1 MFERPTRLELVIIF
15 AALLVLIFC
24 SRPPTSGNADIRI
37 DTAPAFEVSGPAISQ
52 SEPGTFSTPSGP
64 SSVSAVDTDLAGSDS
79 AAAEETSAESDVPPP
94 PETKRIAMVDARN
107 AGNLNYKN
115 VMYGEVKV
123 RWVWNGTKLVPHKV
137 VEVKEPSGVVSV
149 WSFDDHEN
157 ILLSELPGEQAPQN
171 E

>member
-37 DTAPAFEVSGPAISQ
+37 DPAPASEASWPVAPQPDPDTSGSSPVS
-52 SEPGTFSTPSGP
+52 
-64 SSVSAVDTDLAGSDS
+64 VVDTDLAGPDGAGS
-79 AAAEETSAESDVPPP
+79 EQSAEASDVPPP
-94 PETKRIAMVDARN
+94 PQTKRIAMVDARN
-107 AGNLNYKN
+107 AGNLNYKD
-115 VMYGEVKV
+115 VMYGEIKV
-123 RWVWNGTKLVPHKV
+123 RWVWNGQKLVPRKV
-137 VEVKEPSGVVSV
+137 VEVREPSGVVSV

-157 ILLSELPGEQAPQN
+157 ILLSELPGDQAPQN

>member
-24 SRPPTSGNADIRI
+24 SRPPTSGNADVRI
-37 DTAPAFEVSGPAISQ
+37 DKAPAFEVSGRAMPQPDPDTVSV
-52 SEPGTFSTPSGP
+52 PSGP
-64 SSVSAVDTDLAGSDS
+64 SSISAVDVGLAGSDS
-79 AAAEETSAESDVPPP
+79 AASEETSAESDVPSPP
-94 PETKRIAMVDARN
+94 KTKRIAMVDARN
-107 AGNLNYKN
+107 AGNLNYKD

-123 RWVWNGTKLVPHKV
+123 RWVWNGQKLVPRKV

-157 ILLSELPGEQAPQN
+157 ILLSELPADQVPEN
-171 E
+171 